1 VTEKPDILLG
11 AMADQSLQ
19 TRATL
24 KKLVEHKL
32 VNIIDSAYYIAEDKT
47 NIGINQDQAVTWL
60 QDNAKNGNTIL
71 LLKQKLQEARK
82 QAKK

>member
-1 VTEKPDILLG
+1 LLG
-11 AMADQSLQ
+11 AMADASLQ

-24 KKLVEHKL
+24 KKLVEHNL
-32 VNIIDSAYYIAEDKT
+32 VNIIDSAYYLVEDKT
-47 NIGINQDQAVTWL
+47 NIGTNQDQAVTWL
-60 QDNAKNGNTIL
+60 QDNAKNGNTII